1 MNVNGMGKHW
11 AVCMTCTDALTWE
24 NNSCLKCF
32 LMSDRQFSN
41 SYALYLPPLAVR
53 SPLSMDGKVGFLPLK
68 TKGEVAAKV
77 RHTWMM
83 SGSPVTAGQMDG
95 WLVETFGSGDNWM
108 GQ

>member
-1 MNVNGMGKHW
+1 
-11 AVCMTCTDALTWE
+11 
-24 NNSCLKCF
+24 
-32 LMSDRQFSN
+32 
-41 SYALYLPPLAVR
+41 
-53 SPLSMDGKVGFLPLK
+53 MDGKVGFLPLK